1 MDREEPE
8 LVEAIDRIV
17 GAAREKGLGA
27 GIFTGSTEYAGRM
40 IEAGFNFVNVSSD
53 AGIMASAASDAA
65 EALREGLSSP

>member
-8 LVEAIDRIV
+8 VVESIDRIV
-17 GAAREKGLGA
+17 GAAREEGLAA

-53 AGIMASAASDAA
+53 AGIMASAASDVAA
-65 EALREGLSSP
+65 ALRERLSAP